1 LLEVAEIQKNLQLS
15 NMKLSKEHI
24 ELQTQEI
31 VEMYYLDGTV
41 KKVALNEA
49 TRQVIQRALDIS
61 KMDL

>member
-49 TRQVIQRALDIS
+49 TR
-61 KMDL
+61 

>member
-1 LLEVAEIQKNLQLS
+1 MRILITESLLEVAEIQKNLQLS

-49 TRQVIQRALDIS
+49 TR
-61 KMDL
+61 